1 MWKYILNVI
10 CWQSE
15 SSLWAYTD
23 IIGRAGAGQ
32 ELNAAEMT
40 TEMMCDDWADINSA
54 NLLMRW
60 TLIWMSAV
68 ASVKAK
74 GVCPRAFIDRISE
87 VICQHDSNS
96 FGNLPRSPIDWL
108 IIDPCSN
115 RLSVGHSCLWMPNE
129 SFCLVL
135 SQQPNP
141 INEWE
146 WVSSSADVNL
156 SLCHLSHIVYW
167 WGPQNG
173 RGHSLRLLFV
183 EKNPEVLLKNT
194 TTTRQSNSCCW

>member
-1 MWKYILNVI
+1 
-10 CWQSE
+10 
-15 SSLWAYTD
+15 
-23 IIGRAGAGQ
+23 
-32 ELNAAEMT
+32 
-40 TEMMCDDWADINSA
+40 MCDDWADINST

-60 TLIWMSAV
+60 TLIWISAV

-74 GVCPRAFIDRISE
+74 GVCPCAFIERISE
-87 VICQHDSNS
+87 VICQHDSYS
-96 FGNLPRSPIDWL
+96 FGNLPSSPIDWL

-115 RLSVGHSCLWMPNE
+115 RISLGHSCLWMPNE

-141 INEWE
+141 VNEWE

-156 SLCHLSHIVYW
+156 SLRYLSDIVYW

-173 RGHSLRLLFV
+173 QGHSLRPAAFV
-183 EKNPEVLLKNT
+183 KGRKPSLKNT
-194 TTTRQSNSCCW
+194 TAAPDNFPVSIQGSDLWTAQIPE